1 MRFSQRSSGPTS
13 MAGCGWWRSAALD
26 ATSAPGW
33 TSTSYGHLPD
43 GTEAAAAGLASRV
56 YDDADFEEQAGE
68 VLRVLAEAS
77 PSALAF
83 TKQQFYQLDGLGFE
97 EGLRL
102 GADVNAVSRSTPDF
116 RAALSAF
123 LKK

>member
-1 MRFSQRSSGPTS
+1 M
-13 MAGCGWWRSAALD
+13 
-26 ATSAPGW
+26 
-33 TSTSYGHLPD
+33 
-43 GTEAAAAGLASRV
+43 GLASRV
-56 YDDADFEEQAGE
+56 YENADFEEQGAE

-83 TKQQFYQLDGLGFE
+83 TKQQFYQLDGLSFDD
-97 EGLRL
+97 GLRL